1 MITVYNSGLLLAFE
15 CGLLEFKGFR
25 SFYYYYIVLRY
36 FLVSVMS
43 AIKELRVLSTYFGDV
58 FLIMYFLFL

>member
-43 AIKELRVLSTYFGDV
+43 AIKELGIF
-58 FLIMYFLFL
+58 F